1 MVKDLNKHF
10 TKEEVEM
17 ASKHTRRYPTSLA
30 ICTYELKQ
38 ACDNLHT
45 TTRMA
50 EVKKIDNAK
59 CWRRCIVTLLVS

>member
-38 ACDNLHT
+38 ACASLAQPPE
-45 TTRMA
+45 RQ
-50 EVKKIDNAK
+50 K
-59 CWRRCIVTLLVS
+59 